1 VLVAQSR
8 LVAPQASGLAR
19 CAVHGTSFDPKGRFG
34 CPLCREHPVKV
45 STVPE
50 REATSRVSPL
60 VVLVALAALLIW
72 VGPSRL
78 AALGRSLFPAPDGR
92 APPSEPATPPLGA
105 AARTAAWPN
114 ERESEAD
121 TMIRCGAGVLRGSVY
136 ASCSGSLGA
145 HNRPLHGGE
154 YFLPERRSGRQ
165 LPALVFLHADGQSPA
180 SVLGHLSPWAE
191 RHHFVLIA
199 PEATASS
206 WRVPDAPERTT
217 SDALHVLSCLI
228 EVQSL
233 PAVALDRQRV
243 LVAGAGSGAAE
254 AAYLATNHSELSAFA
269 ALDGAL
275 SPGSLGPLR
284 VPAWLSTR
292 EQDPSFSPQ
301 RMLVDAALLGRRGF
315 DRVERAVIDSRDAPA
330 DEQLR
335 LLVAWWLDEL

>member
-1 VLVAQSR
+1 
-8 LVAPQASGLAR
+8 
-19 CAVHGTSFDPKGRFG
+19 
-34 CPLCREHPVKV
+34 
-45 STVPE
+45 VPE
-50 REATSRVSPL
+50 RERSPRVSPV
-60 VVLVALAALLIW
+60 VVLVALAALLAWI
-72 VGPSRL
+72 GPARL
-78 AALGRSLFPAPDGR
+78 GEIGRSLFPAPEGH
-92 APPSEPATPPLGA
+92 APPSEPAAPSLRA
-105 AARTAAWPN
+105 AAPAAAWP
-114 ERESEAD
+114 EHESEAE
-121 TMIRCGAGVLRGSVY
+121 TMVRCGAGVLRGGVY

-145 HNRPLHGGE
+145 HDRPLRGGE

-165 LPALVFLHADGQSPA
+165 LPVLIFLHAEGQSPA

-217 SDALHVLSCLI
+217 ADALHVLACLL

-233 PAVALDRQRV
+233 PAVALDRERV

-269 ALDGAL
+269 ALGGPLLA
-275 SPGSLGPLR
+275 SSLGPLR
-284 VPAWLSTR
+284 VPVWLSTR
-292 EQDPSFSPQ
+292 EQDPTVPPQ
-301 RMLVDAALLGRRGF
+301 RLLADAALLDKRGF

-335 LLVAWWLDEL
+335 LLIAWWLGIL